1 MQKLSFRSATIED
14 CKLILFFIKELAIY
28 ERMLDE
34 VVATE
39 ELLREWL
46 FEQKKAE
53 VIFACEDEKEI
64 GFALFF
70 HNYSTFLGRAG
81 IYLEDLFVLTECRG
95 KECSLRN
102 E

>member
-1 MQKLSFRSATIED
+1 MVFRRATIED

-53 VIFACEDEKEI
+53 VIFACEDGKEI
-64 GFALFF
+64 GFVFCIPNFNELK
-70 HNYSTFLGRAG
+70 
-81 IYLEDLFVLTECRG
+81 EG
-95 KECSLRN
+95 KELKTLILRVFITL
-102 E
+102 

>member
-39 ELLREWL
+39 
-46 FEQKKAE
+46 
-53 VIFACEDEKEI
+53 
-64 GFALFF
+64 
-70 HNYSTFLGRAG
+70 
-81 IYLEDLFVLTECRG
+81 DLFVLPEYRG
-95 KECSLRN
+95 KGYGKGDGRTHQA
-102 E
+102 